1 MFESTYV
8 IAERQ
13 FDKALE
19 LFDDV
24 ASYVEV
30 TGPIS
35 FIHQVFYSL
44 QGDPSVR

>member
-13 FDKALE
+13 LNKAME

-24 ASYVEV
+24 DGYVEV

-35 FIHQVFYSL
+35 FIHQV
-44 QGDPSVR
+44 